1 MAYSKTK
8 NLLKSRDVF
17 NRYYGDFRGVDFS
30 SDHTQVI
37 EQRLA
42 YAVNMYK
49 DYQSGQGKALE
60 TIAGFR
66 RRIVLP
72 EEAEIHGIH
81 HFQHKAEG
89 GAIQTKIL
97 IHAGN
102 KLYLWHNYPNTIGVV
117 MKETVTLPEA
127 TETTSGGVHTFNI
140 VLRDNVAEIVGVYMP
155 DGEDITINASYNAG
169 AHRLTIQRSDLA
181 AEDVLYLSYYEGA
194 IKTEDALFAG
204 MNTRKSASF
213 IFNNRLYIVD
223 GKNYLYYDGS
233 EVSSVLE
240 NAYIPTTYK
249 NIIPSGENADIGKE
263 HEHRN
268 LLQPKFKHTFVPD
281 GLTSDYYMNENNLD
295 EGSDI
300 EVKVYGITKTK
311 GADYTVD
318 YANGKIT
325 FSSGCI
331 PPTQTSIA
339 DEENAKLVDDA
350 EEGEEPVLV
359 NSNSTEEDIANAN
372 RFTEYYAGVEITAQ
386 KAYES
391 TQITNCSVVAIFDER
406 VFLSGN
412 PDYPNNIYYCG
423 RNNITGHTDPSY
435 FPATNYVPDGVGM
448 AAITGML
455 VVADTLM
462 VLKGDTQQDGSVY
475 FHTAYATGDDLHP
488 KDYPSTR
495 GLAGIGCLGA
505 CINFL
510 DDPVFISRLGVEAV
524 GQLSVRYERA
534 IEHRSS
540 LIDAKLVNMELKNAS
555 LEEWNGYLIAL
566 VDGKIFMADS
576 RQRYTHDTG
585 VMQYEWYYLE
595 DIGIFKNQYLEYRY
609 ATRLYSEFEGVKV
622 HYCTKCK
629 KGAKQ
634 CTCVNT
640 DHHIEIPL
648 SLANSVFYH
657 DTGET
662 KDLTGT
668 IANEPGADGAATAE
682 IFDELVNVIIDD
694 TSYSIGVYYAIHEV
708 YDELTNEFVHYEAYL
723 CEGKGNY
730 TGGLFNK
737 ACIVKSLENNLFF
750 GTVNGMV
757 CSFNFDMRNE
767 MGEIPPQYY
776 SFDERTIHCGCAT
789 KMDCCGVPHLT
800 KNTVKKSTVVK
811 TKSLQASAA
820 KIKVRTNKKPYN
832 QIARINSSLF
842 SFENMDFSDYSF
854 ITTEQSLFSVKEKE
868 KQWVEK
874 QYYIYSDEYLKPFAL
889 YYISFRYNIAGRYKE

>member
-8 NLLKSRDVF
+8 NLLKSRDVY

-72 EEAEIHGIH
+72 EEAEIYGIH

-102 KLYLWHNYPNTIGVV
+102 KLYLWHNYPDTIGVV

-127 TETTSGGVHTFNI
+127 SETTSGGVHTFNI
-140 VLRDNVAEIVGVYMP
+140 FLGENVAEIVGVYMP
-155 DGEDITINASYNAG
+155 DGEDITLNASYKADT
-169 AHRLTIQRSDLA
+169 HTLTIQRSDLA

-223 GKNYLYYDGS
+223 GVNYLLYDGS
-233 EVSSVLE
+233 KVSSVLD

-249 NIIPSGENADIGKE
+249 NIIPSGENADAGAE
-263 HEHRN
+263 YEHRN
-268 LLQPKFKHTFVPD
+268 LLQPKFKHTFFGD
-281 GLTSDYYMNENNLD
+281 GENKVFYMNENELD
-295 EGSDI
+295 AI
-300 EVKVYGITKTK
+300 AEVKVYGETLTE
-311 GADYTVD
+311 GEGYTV
-318 YANGKIT
+318 NLLEGKIELT
-325 FSSGCI
+325 EA
-331 PPTQTSIA
+331 PAKPA
-339 DEENAKLVDDA
+339 DKNLPE
-350 EEGEEPVLV
+350 
-359 NSNSTEEDIANAN
+359 TH
-372 RFTEYYAGVEITAQ
+372 AGVEITAE

-391 TQITNCSVVAIFDER
+391 EQITGCTLSAIFDER

-423 RNNITGHTDPSY
+423 RNNITGRTDPSY
-435 FPATNYVPDGVGM
+435 FPATNYVADGVGM

-576 RQRYTHDTG
+576 RQRYAHDTG
-585 VMQYEWYYLE
+585 VVQYEWYYLE

-609 ATRLYSEFEGVKV
+609 ATRLYSEFEGVNV

-634 CTCVNT
+634 CTCGNT
-640 DHHIEIPL
+640 EHHIEIPI
-648 SLANSVFYH
+648 SLANTVFYH

-668 IANEPGADGAATAE
+668 IANAPGADGTASAE

-708 YDELTNEFVHYEAYL
+708 YDELTNEFVRYEAYL

-730 TGGLFNK
+730 TGGTFNE

-750 GTVNGMV
+750 GTVNGIV
-757 CSFNFDMRNE
+757 CSFNFDKRNE
-767 MGEIPPQYY
+767 MGEIPPQFY

>member
-8 NLLKSRDVF
+8 NLLKSRDVY
-17 NRYYGDFRGVDFS
+17 NRYYGDFKGVDFS

-72 EEAEIHGIH
+72 EEAEIYGIH

-102 KLYLWHNYPNTIGVV
+102 KLYLWHNYPDTIGVV

-127 TETTSGGVHTFNI
+127 SETTSGGVHTFNI
-140 VLRDNVAEIVGVYMP
+140 FLGENVAEIVGVYMP
-155 DGEDITINASYNAG
+155 DGEDITLNASYKADT
-169 AHRLTIQRSDLA
+169 HTLTIQRSDLA

-223 GKNYLYYDGS
+223 GVNYLLYDGS
-233 EVSSVLE
+233 KVSSVLD

-249 NIIPSGENADIGKE
+249 NIIPSGENADAGAE
-263 HEHRN
+263 YEHRN
-268 LLQPKFKHTFVPD
+268 LLQPKFKHTFFGD
-281 GLTSDYYMNENNLD
+281 GENKVFYMNENELD
-295 EGSDI
+295 AI
-300 EVKVYGITKTK
+300 AEVKVYGETLTE
-311 GADYTVD
+311 GEGYTV
-318 YANGKIT
+318 NLLEGKIELT
-325 FSSGCI
+325 EA
-331 PPTQTSIA
+331 PAKPA
-339 DEENAKLVDDA
+339 DKNLPE
-350 EEGEEPVLV
+350 
-359 NSNSTEEDIANAN
+359 TH
-372 RFTEYYAGVEITAQ
+372 AGVEITAE

-391 TQITNCSVVAIFDER
+391 EQITGCTLSAIFDER

-423 RNNITGHTDPSY
+423 RNNITGRTDPSY
-435 FPATNYVPDGVGM
+435 FPATNYVADGVGM

-576 RQRYTHDTG
+576 RQRYAHDTG
-585 VMQYEWYYLE
+585 VVQYEWYYLE

-609 ATRLYSEFEGVKV
+609 ATRLYSEFEGVNV

-634 CTCVNT
+634 CTCGNT
-640 DHHIEIPL
+640 EHHIEIPI
-648 SLANSVFYH
+648 SLANTVFYH

-668 IANEPGADGAATAE
+668 IANAPGADGTASAE

-708 YDELTNEFVHYEAYL
+708 YDELTNEFVRYEAHL

-730 TGGLFNK
+730 TGGTFNE

-750 GTVNGMV
+750 GTVNGIV
-757 CSFNFDMRNE
+757 CSFNFDKRNE
-767 MGEIPPQYY
+767 MGEIPPQFY